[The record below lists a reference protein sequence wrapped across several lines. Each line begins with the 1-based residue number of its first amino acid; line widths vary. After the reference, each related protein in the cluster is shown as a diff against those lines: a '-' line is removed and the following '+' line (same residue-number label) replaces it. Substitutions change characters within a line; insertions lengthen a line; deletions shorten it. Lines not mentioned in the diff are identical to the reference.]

1 MYKKILMSI
10 FTVLLILTLTSC
22 NQNHSDDTS
31 SADNKKS
38 NETSSSTQV
47 AQPQNNEIET
57 KMNYKVNNEIEI
69 GNNSDIIAKQ
79 GVFKDK
85 VYWRDCILPLGAD
98 KEGNFITFNLKTSD
112 IESIDSKNN
121 LSVLLNIMEGRN
133 NHVNAIKKFGDI
145 VAWSECPHGNI
156 DPDETRGANWGLYFT
171 DLSTKKITKIDGY
184 KEIDVPENAQYSYF
198 VPNNV
203 FISPDRISYISWDY
217 SPDGKVTSV
226 IKLYTISSGKLEI
239 IDYLNEDITKY
250 IFGNPHI
257 SGDKMVWSKSLIN
270 PDGTYTGY
278 SILYDLKTKAK
289 LKLSTKENIINPTIS
304 GNYIFAQGVP
314 NKTFYDS
321 EVCIYDISKNEWI
334 YKINNGYSEYSAQYD
349 VNLTNLDAVGNYLSW
364 YIGESN
370 SLVLFNKED
379 NKLYNIIPYSEKK
392 EINNVQLLDGGL
404 LTWFKH
410 PIGSD
415 RSKSEYKY
423 IFLK

>member
-1 MYKKILMSI
+1 
-10 FTVLLILTLTSC
+10 
-22 NQNHSDDTS
+22 
-31 SADNKKS
+31 
-38 NETSSSTQV
+38 
-47 AQPQNNEIET
+47 
-57 KMNYKVNNEIEI
+57 
-69 GNNSDIIAKQ
+69 
-79 GVFKDK
+79 
-85 VYWRDCILPLGAD
+85 
-98 KEGNFITFNLKTSD
+98 
-112 IESIDSKNN
+112 
-121 LSVLLNIMEGRN
+121 
-133 NHVNAIKKFGDI
+133 
-145 VAWSECPHGNI
+145 
-156 DPDETRGANWGLYFT
+156 
-171 DLSTKKITKIDGY
+171 
-184 KEIDVPENAQYSYF
+184 
-198 VPNNV
+198 
-203 FISPDRISYISWDY
+203 
-217 SPDGKVTSV
+217 
-226 IKLYTISSGKLEI
+226 
-239 IDYLNEDITKY
+239 
-250 IFGNPHI
+250 
-257 SGDKMVWSKSLIN
+257 MVWSKSLIN

>member
-22 NQNHSDDTS
+22 NQNHSDNTS
-31 SADNKKS
+31 LADNKKS
-38 NETSSSTQV
+38 NETSSSVQV
-47 AQPQNNEIET
+47 PQPQNNEIET

-69 GNNSDIIAKQ
+69 GNNSDIVAKQ

-85 VYWRDCILPLGAD
+85 VYWRDCIVSLGTD
-98 KEGNFITFNLKTSD
+98 KKGNLITFNLKTNN

-121 LSVLLNIMEGRN
+121 LSILLNIMEGRN
-133 NHVNAIKKFGDI
+133 NHVYTMRKFGDI
-145 VAWSECPHGNI
+145 VAWSECPHADV
-156 DPDETRGANWGLYFT
+156 DPDETRGANWGLYFA

-250 IFGNPHI
+250 AFGYPHI
-257 SGDKMVWSKSLIN
+257 SGDKMVWCKALVN

-278 SILYDLKTKAK
+278 SILYDLKTKVK
-289 LKLSTKENIINPTIS
+289 LKLSTKENIINPTIN
-304 GNYIFAQGVP
+304 GNYIFAQGTP
-314 NKTFYDS
+314 NKTFWDS
-321 EVCIYDISKNEWI
+321 EICIYDISKNEWI
-334 YKINNGYSEYSAQYD
+334 YKINNGYSEYSARDNVY
-349 VNLTNLDAVGNYLSW
+349 LTNLNTVGNYLVW
-364 YIGESN
+364 DTGVLN
-370 SLVLFNKED
+370 ALVLFNKED
-379 NKLYNIIPYSEKK
+379 NKLYNIVPYSEKK

-404 LTWFKH
+404 LTWFEH